1 MEKIILSAIENNVSL
16 LIDAEESWI
25 QDSIDSVS
33 LNLMSKYNKKSV
45 FLYLTFQC
53 YRKGAL
59 DRIKKNLDISK
70 KNNFKLGVK
79 LVRGAYMEKERERA
93 LKHGY
98 DSPIHDSKNNTDIE
112 FNNSIEFCV
121 KNLTNMSMWIGSHNE
136 DSFIRI
142 ASLMD
147 KNNIK
152 KDDKRVW
159 FSQLYGMSEN
169 ISFNLAKLSYNVVIL
184 IPFGPIK
191 KTIPYLIRRA
201 KENSSVKG
209 QSSRQFLLVKNEI
222 KRRKILTLI

>member
-1 MEKIILSAIENNVSL
+1 
-16 LIDAEESWI
+16 
-25 QDSIDSVS
+25 
-33 LNLMSKYNKKSV
+33 
-45 FLYLTFQC
+45 
-53 YRKGAL
+53 
-59 DRIKKNLDISK
+59 
-70 KNNFKLGVK
+70 
-79 LVRGAYMEKERERA
+79 MEKERERA
-93 LKHGY
+93 FENGY
-98 DSPIHDSKNNTDIE
+98 DSPIHNTKKNTDLE
-112 FNNSIEFCV
+112 FNNSVEFCIN
-121 KNLTNMSMWIGSHNE
+121 NLNNLSTWIGSHNE

-152 KDDKRVW
+152 RDDKRVW

-169 ISFNLAKLSYNVVIL
+169 ISFNLAKLGYNVVIL